1 MALKKHKI
9 MNYLFKLLQ
18 NPHGAIWGKLWPLI
32 RLIYKRQFMEFG
44 DSIILPPSHISG
56 AQYISIGDKTVIDH
70 YCELNATPLNN
81 SIRIKP
87 IIKVGNR
94 CVINGF
100 NRIGATSC
108 LEIHDDVLLASNI
121 FLSDSDHEYRDVNVP
136 IRDQPWI
143 FKGPVII
150 ESGCW
155 LGDGVK
161 IFGGVRIGK
170 NSVIGANSV
179 VLNNIPAYSVAVGIP
194 AKVIKRWDFEKENWI
209 KERQD

>member
-1 MALKKHKI
+1 MDSKNYNV

-18 NPHGAIWGKLWPLI
+18 NPLGALWGKIWPFA
-32 RLIYKRQFMEFG
+32 RLIYRRQFMEFG
-44 DSIILPPSHISG
+44 DSIIFPPSRITG
-56 AQYISIGDKTVIDH
+56 AQHISIGDKTIIDH
-70 YCELNATPLNN
+70 YCELSATPLDNLV
-81 SIRIKP
+81 REKP
-87 IIKVGNR
+87 IIKIGNR
-94 CVINGF
+94 CVINGY

-108 LEIHDDVLLASNI
+108 LEIHNDVLMASNI
-121 FLSDSDHEYRDVNVP
+121 FLSDSDHQYRDVNIP

-161 IFGGVRIGK
+161 VFGGVRIGK

-179 VLNNIPAYSVAVGIP
+179 VLKDIPPLSVAIGVP
-194 AKVIKRWDFEKENWI
+194 ARVVKRWDVEKGAWI
-209 KERQD
+209 RV